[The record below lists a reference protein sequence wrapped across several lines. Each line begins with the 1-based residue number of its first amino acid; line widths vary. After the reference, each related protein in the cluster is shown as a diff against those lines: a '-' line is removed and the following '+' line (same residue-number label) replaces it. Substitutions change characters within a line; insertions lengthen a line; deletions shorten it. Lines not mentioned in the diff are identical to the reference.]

1 MSKLPV
7 IKPKELIKILKNFGF
22 VEHRQKGSHLILKH
36 SDGQRA
42 VIPIHQGRDIPT
54 GTLRSILNDADIPVD
69 ELIKYL

>member
-36 SDGQRA
+36 SD
-42 VIPIHQGRDIPT
+42 
-54 GTLRSILNDADIPVD
+54 
-69 ELIKYL
+69 